1 MNNKEIILVA
11 GLTRTGTSLVCQMLA
26 AAGIPVA
33 GDYPSFEPDQM
44 MSARPDPAFLESCQ
58 GGAVKLLEP
67 HRTILP
73 RGGAYRI
80 LLLSRSKRQQA
91 LSSVKF
97 MVALDIVPKGKSFT
111 EKGLD
116 AMRESLSKD
125 QVQARKELQSH
136 GCPILRVSFEEII
149 TEPEITASKIADFL
163 GIDQS
168 LVVTMVGTIRPRP
181 HGAKN
186 YPGLLEV
193 ELMQELEEK
202 TGKAPAYD
210 PLQCSCKFPGV
221 VAPCPYCRDGDYSLE
236 ENVDVLAPA
245 GEKTPNP

>member
-11 GLTRTGTSLVCQMLA
+11 GLGRTGTSLVCQMLA
-26 AAGIPVA
+26 AAGIRVA
-33 GDYPSFEPDQM
+33 GDYPSFEPSEM
-44 MSARPDPAFLESCQ
+44 MTARPDPAFLESCE
-58 GGAVKLLEP
+58 GGAVKLLDP

-73 RGGAYRI
+73 RGGAYRFI
-80 LLLSRSKRQQA
+80 LLSRSKRQQA

-97 MVALDIVPKGKSFT
+97 LVAMDMAPKGKQFN

-116 AMRESLSKD
+116 KMRTSLSKD
-125 QVQARKELQSH
+125 QVTARAELQAH
-136 GCPILRVSFEEII
+136 GCPIIPIRFEEII
-149 TEPEITASKIADFL
+149 DQPDVTASKLADFL
-163 GIDQS
+163 GIHQS
-168 LVVTMVGTIRPRP
+168 LVGAMVGAIRPRP

-193 ELMQELEEK
+193 ELMQELEAK

-236 ENVDVLAPA
+236 D
-245 GEKTPNP
+245 EKP